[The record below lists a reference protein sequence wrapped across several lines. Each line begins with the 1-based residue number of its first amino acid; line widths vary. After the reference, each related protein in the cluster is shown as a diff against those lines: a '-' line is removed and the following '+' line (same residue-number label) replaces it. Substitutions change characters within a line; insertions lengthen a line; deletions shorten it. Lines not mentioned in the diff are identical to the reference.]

1 MASTTRSGRWTRDE
15 HSLYIEGVKL
25 YGKNWSLVAK
35 LIGTRTALQNMSALE
50 PVLHLLARHP
60 PSPTNCRPNRRLSVP
75 GASVAHGKIS

>member
-50 PVLHLLARHP
+50 LSNASRVRIRSSSKMISISYANSELL
-60 PSPTNCRPNRRLSVP
+60 SKLS
-75 GASVAHGKIS
+75 GLI